1 MPRRSLLDESENELE
16 INLSPMIDCIFILL
30 IFFIVTTVFVEEAGI
45 QLNKPD
51 STVLSSE
58 QESDDVSFTI
68 TANNKL
74 LYQGQEIALSQ
85 VNEIVRNGL
94 SGKDTPV
101 SIKTNGKSRHG
112 LLVAVWDRA
121 KQAGAV
127 KLSFNSVD

>member
-1 MPRRSLLDESENELE
+1 MPHRSLLDESENELE

-51 STVLSSE
+51 STVLSSD

-74 LYQGQEIALSQ
+74 LYEGQEIALSQ
-85 VNEIVRNGL
+85 VKEIVRNGL
-94 SGKDTPV
+94 SDKNTPV
-101 SIKTNGKSRHG
+101 SIETNGKSRHG

-127 KLSFNSVD
+127 KLSFNSVN

>member
-1 MPRRSLLDESENELE
+1 MLRRSLLDESENELE

-68 TANNKL
+68 TADNKL
-74 LYQGQEIALSQ
+74 FYEGQEIALSQ
-85 VNEIVRNGL
+85 VKEIVRNGL
-94 SGKDTPV
+94 SDKDTPV
-101 SIKTNGKSRHG
+101 SIMTSGKSRHG

>member
-1 MPRRSLLDESENELE
+1 MPRRSLLDESEDELE

-51 STVLSSE
+51 STVLPSN
-58 QESDDVSFTI
+58 QESKNVAFTI
-68 TANNKL
+68 TANSKVL
-74 LYQGQEIALSQ
+74 FKGQEIALAQ

-94 SGKDTPV
+94 IGKDTPV
-101 SIKTNGKSRHG
+101 SIEASGKSRHG

-121 KQAGAV
+121 KQAGAE
-127 KLSFNSVD
+127 KLSFSTID

>member
-45 QLNKPD
+45 ELNKPD

-74 LYQGQEIALSQ
+74 LYEGQEIALSQ
-85 VNEIVRNGL
+85 VKEIVRNGL
-94 SGKDTPV
+94 SSKDTPV

>member
-30 IFFIVTTVFVEEAGI
+30 IFFIVTTVFVEETGI

-51 STVLSSE
+51 STVLSSD

-74 LYQGQEIALSQ
+74 LYKGQEIALSQ
-85 VNEIVRNGL
+85 VKEIVRNGL

-101 SIKTNGKSRHG
+101 SITTSGKSRHG

-127 KLSFNSVD
+127 KLSFNSVN

>member
-51 STVLSSE
+51 STVLSSD

-74 LYQGQEIALSQ
+74 LYKGQEIALSQ
-85 VNEIVRNGL
+85 VKEIVRNGL
-94 SGKDTPV
+94 SGKDTL
-101 SIKTNGKSRHG
+101 SASRRAG
-112 LLVAVWDRA
+112 NLVTAYWSRSGTE
-121 KQAGAV
+121 QS
-127 KLSFNSVD
+127 KLAQ

>member
-51 STVLSSE
+51 STVLSSD
-58 QESDDVSFTI
+58 QESEDVSFTI

-74 LYQGQEIALSQ
+74 LYEGQEIALVQ
-85 VNEIVRNGL
+85 VR
-94 SGKDTPV
+94 
-101 SIKTNGKSRHG
+101 
-112 LLVAVWDRA
+112 
-121 KQAGAV
+121 
-127 KLSFNSVD
+127 KLSAMDSAARTPLSASRPVGNLVTVYWSRSGTEQSRLAQ

>member
-1 MPRRSLLDESENELE
+1 MPRRSLLDEPENELE

-51 STVLSSE
+51 STVLSSD

-74 LYQGQEIALSQ
+74 LYEGQEIALSQ
-85 VNEIVRNGL
+85 VKEIVRNGL

-101 SIKTNGKSRHG
+101 SIETNGKSRHG

-127 KLSFNSVD
+127 KLSFNSVN

>member
-51 STVLSSE
+51 STVLSSA

-74 LYQGQEIALSQ
+74 LY
-85 VNEIVRNGL
+85 NC
-94 SGKDTPV
+94 
-101 SIKTNGKSRHG
+101 
-112 LLVAVWDRA
+112 LLYTSPSPRD
-121 KQAGAV
+121 
-127 KLSFNSVD
+127 

>member
-74 LYQGQEIALSQ
+74 LYEGQEIALSQ
-85 VNEIVRNGL
+85 VKEIVRNGL
-94 SGKDTPV
+94 SDKDTPV

>member
-1 MPRRSLLDESENELE
+1 MPRRSLLDDLENELE

-74 LYQGQEIALSQ
+74 LYEGQEIALSQ
-85 VNEIVRNGL
+85 VKEIVRNGL
-94 SGKDTPV
+94 SDKDTPV
-101 SIKTNGKSRHG
+101 SIKTYGKSRHG

>member
-85 VNEIVRNGL
+85 VKEIVRNGL
-94 SGKDTPV
+94 SDKDTPV

-127 KLSFNSVD
+127 KLSFNSVN

>member
-85 VNEIVRNGL
+85 VKEIVRNGL
-94 SGKDTPV
+94 SDKDTPV

>member
-1 MPRRSLLDESENELE
+1 
-16 INLSPMIDCIFILL
+16 MIDCIFILL

-51 STVLSSE
+51 STLLSLD
-58 QESDDVSFTI
+58 QEGEDVSFTI

-74 LYQGQEIALSQ
+74 LYEGQEIALAQ
-85 VNEIVRNGL
+85 VKEIVRNGL

-101 SIKTNGKSRHG
+101 SIKTSGKSRHG

-127 KLSFNSVD
+127 KLSFNTVD